1 MQALKIRAKPIEEV
15 IDLKLDHDGLLEIKG
30 NVNSIEAKEIRH
42 MLEEKIKSN
51 SNMSVGVI
59 TPFRDQQRFILGEID
74 NSEFRSE
81 IYTKL
86 KLKVMTFDTCQG
98 EERDHIIYSFVEYP
112 NGSSKSSYVLGSKFE
127 ESMDP
132 EQNIRLQRLNVGM
145 SEQKKNDFFIESKY
159 RKF

>member
-1 MQALKIRAKPIEEV
+1 
-15 IDLKLDHDGLLEIKG
+15 
-30 NVNSIEAKEIRH
+30 

-59 TPFRDQQRFILGEID
+59 TPFKDQQRFILGEID

-81 IYTKL
+81 IYTSETEGNDFWYL
-86 KLKVMTFDTCQG
+86 SRWR
-98 EERDHIIYSFVEYP
+98 RDHIYSFVEYP

-132 EQNIRLQRLNVGM
+132 EQNIKLQGWMLAWV
-145 SEQKKNDFFIESKY
+145 EQKKKWLFIESKY